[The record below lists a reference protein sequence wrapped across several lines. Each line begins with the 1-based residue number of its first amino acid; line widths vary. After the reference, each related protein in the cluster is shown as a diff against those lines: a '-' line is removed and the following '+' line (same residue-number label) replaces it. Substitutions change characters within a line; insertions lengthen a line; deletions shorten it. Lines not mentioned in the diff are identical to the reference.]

1 MSNPTTPF
9 SWQMPTATD
18 LVTDLPADFEVFGQA
33 VATSMADLLGGTSGQ
48 ILAKNSNTD
57 MDFIWV
63 AQDDSNAIQN
73 AIVDA
78 KGDLIA
84 ATAADTPARLA
95 VGTNGQVLTADST
108 AATGIKWATPSGG
121 SNLFY
126 AGKNKIINGD
136 FYVNQR
142 GFTSSTTS
150 GTYGFDRFRQSNSG
164 GTATQSAQTF
174 TVGTAPVAGYEG
186 KNYVRLVTA
195 SQSAAGDY
203 AGIVQS
209 IEDVRSFAG
218 QTVTVSFWAKA
229 STGTPNVGVGTVQGF
244 GSGGS
249 SNVVTSPAVQAIT
262 SSWVRYS
269 FTVAIP
275 SISGK
280 TVGTSSYLDIGI
292 WTSIGTTLS
301 GLGYPAVGVQ
311 NVTIDI
317 WGVQVEAGSTATD
330 FQTASGSIQGELA
343 LCQRYYNRYTAPQ
356 AYSHFAQGW
365 AISTDNMTAWFY
377 LPVEMRTVPTAIDYA
392 SVNMGDGV
400 NAQIT
405 PSTITFTADN
415 NNTKAI
421 ACTGT
426 KSAGGMTQYRGY
438 QFLAAGTTAAYIGF
452 SAEL

>member
-1 MSNPTTPF
+1 MATGRVPTT
-9 SWQMPTATD
+9 A
-18 LVTDLPADFEVFGQA
+18 
-33 VATSMADLLGGTSGQ
+33 
-48 ILAKNSNTD
+48 NSPLT
-57 MDFIWV
+57 
-63 AQDDSNAIQN
+63 
-73 AIVDA
+73 A
-78 KGDLIA
+78 KGDLFGYS
-84 ATAADTPARLA
+84 TTQARVP
-95 VGTNGQVLTADST
+95 VGNDGETIVADSST
-108 AATGIKWATPSGG
+108 STGLRYT
-121 SNLFY
+121 SNFA
-126 AGKNKIINGD
+126 AGKNRIINGD
-136 FYVNQR
+136 FYINQR
-142 GFTSSTTS
+142 SFTSSTTS

-186 KNYVRLVTA
+186 KNYVRMVTA

-317 WGVQVEAGSTATD
+317 WGVQVEAGSTATA
-330 FQTASGSIQGELA
+330 FQTATGTLQGELA
-343 LCQRYYNRYTAPQ
+343 ACQRYYIRYSSDGNTNFDLIGPFGSAASSTACYIPFINSMRTAPS
-356 AYSHFAQGW
+356 AVDYANLKLTNNAGDTP
-365 AISTDNMTAWFY
+365 AISNITALSNSNPMTTLLEITVTGATANRPY
-377 LPVEMRTVPTAIDYA
+377 LFQA
-392 SVNMGDGV
+392 
-400 NAQIT
+400 
-405 PSTITFTADN
+405 N
-415 NNTKAI
+415 NNAT
-421 ACTGT
+421 
-426 KSAGGMTQYRGY
+426 
-438 QFLAAGTTAAYIGF
+438 AYIGF